1 MELIMLIIHLLN
13 GEIAKIPMGIA
24 INELTCSSALEKIVD
39 TQEDKTAVAYNG
51 VQVIAYYCKN
61 TKGDWIP

>member
-1 MELIMLIIHLLN
+1 MEIIMLIIHLLN

-24 INELTCSSALEKIVD
+24 ISELTCSGALEKIVD
-39 TQEDKTAVAYNG
+39 TPESKTAIAYNG
-51 VQVIAYYCKN
+51 VQVVAYYCKN